1 MNPLVIGLTGGIGVG
16 KTAVSNRFSALG
28 ITVADA
34 DQAARD
40 VVQIGTPQLDQITH
54 HFGRDILTEIGALD
68 RPKLR
73 KIIFTDPN
81 ARRFLEKVTHGP
93 IMNTL
98 RQRLTTSTSPY
109 AILVLSAGT
118 GQSPLIQR
126 MLVVDAPVALQQQ
139 RVIQRDGSSIDL
151 INKIIDAQPSRRQR
165 LALADD
171 ILENT
176 GTEQDLDA
184 KGRALHE
191 TYLDLVNHD

>member
-1 MNPLVIGLTGGIGVG
+1 MP
-16 KTAVSNRFSALG
+16 
-28 ITVADA
+28 
-34 DQAARD
+34 AA
-40 VVQIGTPQLDQITH
+40 
-54 HFGRDILTEIGALD
+54 
-68 RPKLR
+68 
-73 KIIFTDPN
+73 
-81 ARRFLEKVTHGP
+81 FLEKVTHGP

-151 INKIIDAQPSRRQR
+151 INKIIDAQPPRRQR

-184 KGRALHE
+184 KVRALHE